1 MACRATP
8 RAAPHE
14 LSIDPTQPPR
24 SLDMKLLLPIGA
36 IAIAA
41 VVAAVILI
49 GGGSTQYGASR
60 GAAAPAPG
68 AAGGTIRTT
77 RTGLGTYLVD
87 GRGRTLYLFEAD
99 KPGLSNCSS
108 ACRSIWPPLAAAGKA
123 PAARGGAAARKL
135 GTTKAGDGRSLVTYD
150 GHPLYYY
157 AGDQKPGDTK
167 GQDLDQFGA
176 GWYVVTPAGDKI
188 DEG

>member
-1 MACRATP
+1 
-8 RAAPHE
+8 
-14 LSIDPTQPPR
+14 
-24 SLDMKLLLPIGA
+24 MKLLLPFGA

-41 VVAAVILI
+41 LVAGVILI
-49 GGGSTQYGASR
+49 GGGSTKYPASR
-60 GAAAPAPG
+60 AAAAPASG
-68 AAGGTIRTT
+68 AAGAAIRTT
-77 RTGLGTYLVD
+77 RTRLGTYLVD

-99 KPGLSNCSS
+99 KPDMSNCSS
-108 ACRSIWPPLAAAGKA
+108 ACVSVWPPLVATGKA
-123 PAARGGAAARKL
+123 PAARGGAAASKL
-135 GTTKAGDGRSLVTYD
+135 GTTKAGNSRSIVTYE

-176 GWYVVTPAGDKI
+176 GWYVVTPAGNKI